1 MDESVEEILL
11 NFRLQG
17 YKNLEVKEIAG
28 QRFIYKP
35 LSCSQFELAHK
46 VLEEVGTLDANEM
59 VLKFAVL
66 YPKEEELQNWLDNST
81 GTGPDL
87 LADRILEYSSLSTKE
102 TMFAA
107 YQAAESECSTSVL
120 SAIYIYICK
129 TWPLSPLDLEKLDIL
144 ELMKLLVQAEYVN
157 EHPLNI
163 PALLGF
169 EEEKVPEVQL
179 PLVRG
184 METTDPRMSKE
195 FMLDPRNS
203 SPVPKNAFG

>member
-1 MDESVEEILL
+1 MDEQIEELLL

-35 LSCSQFELAHK
+35 LSCSQFELSHK

-59 VLKFAVL
+59 VVKFAVL
-66 YPKEEELQNWLDNST
+66 YPEGEELQNWLDNST

-87 LADRILEYSSLSTKE
+87 LADKILEYSSFSTKE
-102 TMFAA
+102 TMLAA
-107 YQAAESECSTSVL
+107 YESAESECSTSIL

-129 TWPLSPLDLEKLDIL
+129 TWPISPLDLEKLNMS
-144 ELMKLLVQAEYVN
+144 ELMRLLVQAEYVN

-163 PALLGF
+163 PAILGF
-169 EEEKVPEVQL
+169 EEEQPPEVQL

-184 METTDPRMSKE
+184 METTDPRMSKD

-203 SPVPKNAFG
+203 SPVPKSAFG